1 MIMRELGFMRG
12 LDIVVGVLLVIGGL
26 NWGLVGV
33 FGYNFIDTIF
43 TTVPWLSR
51 MIYAVVGLSAFYE
64 IFQWK
69 AIQRR
74 WHCTWA
80 PTMHHTTA

>member
-1 MIMRELGFMRG
+1 MILRELGLMRS

-33 FGYNFIDTIF
+33 FGINLVDTIF
-43 TTVPWLSR
+43 TTVPWVSR
-51 MIYAVVGLSAFYE
+51 IIYAVVGLSAFYE
-64 IFQWK
+64 VFQWK

-74 WHCTWA
+74 WNCSWA
-80 PTMHHTTA
+80 PMEHTTA